1 MRNLKL
7 LNIAIAIRKMGA
19 GASSELQ
26 SRLAVATEDQL
37 KIYVNELAADTATK
51 LRQAVGG
58 GPSILAMPAA
68 AAVPLTAETEDRYS
82 GKNSVYWRERG
93 RHHVKIENEPAAIEA
108 ALDKAAAAIWEADA
122 ILFVTG
128 AGMGVDMGLSDFRSS
143 ARFWEELAHPDIK
156 RYEDASDS
164 DWFEKDPALAWGLN
178 YVQLDSYRTAAPHE
192 GYKVMHHLAELKKS
206 DAHFCWTSNVDGC
219 FQRVF
224 GSCDRVNEVSTHTSI
239 EPSPLTDALP

>member
-1 MRNLKL
+1 
-7 LNIAIAIRKMGA
+7 MGA
-19 GASSELQ
+19 GASTELQ
-26 SRLAVATEDQL
+26 ARLAVASEDQL
-37 KIYVNELAADTATK
+37 KTCLRELPTDTATK
-51 LRQAVGG
+51 LRQAV
-58 GPSILAMPAA
+58 SILAKPATTPAA
-68 AAVPLTAETEDRYS
+68 AAVPATADTEDRYS

-93 RHHVKIENEPAAIEA
+93 RHHVKIDNEPAAIEA
-108 ALDKAAAAIWEADA
+108 AIDKAAAAIWEADA
-122 ILFVTG
+122 LLFVTG

-143 ARFWEELAHPDIK
+143 ARFWEELAHPEIK

-178 YVQLDSYRTAAPHE
+178 YVQLDSYRKAAPHE
-192 GYKVMHHLAELKKS
+192 GYKVMRRLAELKKS